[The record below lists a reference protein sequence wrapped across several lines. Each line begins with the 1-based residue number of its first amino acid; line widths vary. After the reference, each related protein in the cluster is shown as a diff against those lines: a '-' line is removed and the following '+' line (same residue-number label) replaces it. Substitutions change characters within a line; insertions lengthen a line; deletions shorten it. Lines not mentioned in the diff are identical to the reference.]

1 MALRLDIIEVSRKCH
16 FSRDYTK
23 GQKMSGR
30 IRLFSGPEER
40 RIMREISPVRLVS
53 GILLGLGIAAG
64 TVLLDQL
71 GVVRPV
77 FAQSSF
83 KPFLPLQ
90 VSTIPANGDTT
101 PYGLAFVP
109 HDFPDDATITP
120 GELLVSNFNNTTTA
134 GQGTTIIT
142 VDPRSGKTGLFYQGS
157 SPIGFTLALTVAR
170 AGLVFAG
177 SLPTSG
183 GTAEPG
189 PLDVFDAKGNLLM
202 QLGSSHL
209 VGGPW
214 GMALNDRGDTAQLF
228 VSNIFDTKGNFAGSI
243 TRLDVSLSAS
253 GITVLKATTI
263 ANGYTSAPDAAGTVV
278 GPAGLAYDRETDTL
292 YVADEGDDA
301 IYKLKGAGTT
311 TTNLGKGQ
319 VVYNDQTVLHGPLG
333 LIFASN
339 GDLITANADPTHFP
353 PTATDPSEVIE
364 ITRGGTFV
372 RKFSIDPNP
381 GSAFAVLINYNDS
394 RSGWDDQGFDNQ
406 DRQSE
411 QFVYVDDFVSNC
423 IIWRLAQ

>member
-1 MALRLDIIEVSRKCH
+1 MRK
-16 FSRDYTK
+16 
-23 GQKMSGR
+23 
-30 IRLFSGPEER
+30 
-40 RIMREISPVRLVS
+40 ISPLRLVS
-53 GILLGLGIAAG
+53 GILLGLGIGAG
-64 TVLLDQL
+64 IVLFGQL
-71 GVVRPV
+71 GVVRTV
-77 FAQSSF
+77 FADSFF

-90 VSTIPANGDTT
+90 VSTIPSNGDTT

-109 HDFPDDATITP
+109 HDFPDDASISP

-142 VDPRSGKTGLFYQGS
+142 VDPRSGKTGLFFQGN
-157 SPIGFTLALTVAR
+157 SPIGFTLALTIAR
-170 AGLVFAG
+170 VGLVFAG

-189 PLDVFDAKGNLLM
+189 PLDVFDAEGHLLT

-209 VGGPW
+209 VDGPW
-214 GMALNDRGDTAQLF
+214 GMALNDRGNNAQLF
-228 VSNIFDTKGNFAGSI
+228 VSNIFDTNDHFAGSI

-253 GITVLKATTI
+253 GITVRDAITI
-263 ANGYTSAPDAAGTVV
+263 ASGYASAPDTAGTVV
-278 GPAGLAYDRETDTL
+278 GPAGLAYDPEDDTL
-292 YVADEGDDA
+292 YVASEGDDA

-319 VVYNDQTVLHGPLG
+319 VVFNDQTVLHGPLG
-333 LIFASN
+333 LIFAPN

-353 PTATDPSEVIE
+353 PTATDPSEIIE
-364 ITRGGTFV
+364 ITPGGTFV

-381 GSAFAVLINYNDS
+381 GSAFAVLVN
-394 RSGWDDQGFDNQ
+394 GE
-406 DRQSE
+406 DRRSE

-423 IIWRLAQ
+423 IIWKLAKLKDEQ